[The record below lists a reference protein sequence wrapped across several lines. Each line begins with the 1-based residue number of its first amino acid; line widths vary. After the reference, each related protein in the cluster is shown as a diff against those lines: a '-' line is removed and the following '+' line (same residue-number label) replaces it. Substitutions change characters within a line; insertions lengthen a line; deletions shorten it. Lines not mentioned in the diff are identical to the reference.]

1 MSESHYQYHLD
12 TAVEQGWLTA
22 EDAAAWTAWLA
33 ENHVADP
40 LATLQEQG
48 VLTPEQIAWIDDQK
62 NGQGTGLPE
71 SSPSSEPA
79 TSIEISTGTDG
90 LLPHLDDYL
99 KIAKEMGGSDFHF
112 GVAAP
117 PILRL
122 HGTLKPIFPD
132 AVPLTPEQ
140 TQEKIFEL
148 IGETRKAQL
157 LETGELDF
165 SYDIPDTGRFRASTV
180 KQRLGYD
187 AVFRLI
193 NSTVRTMD
201 ELGLP
206 EHLKTLTKY
215 QNGLVLITGPAGSG
229 KSTTMAAFIEEVN
242 RNRHDH
248 IITLEDPIEFVFKP
262 SGCHVSQ
269 REVHTHTESFSAA
282 LRGALR
288 EDPDVVVV
296 GEMRGLETIS
306 LAITAGETGHLVFGT
321 LHTSSAGRTLDRVLD
336 AFPVEQQA
344 QIRTMVAGSLR
355 GIVSQQLVPRI
366 DGAGRVLAL
375 EILINTMA
383 CASLIREGKTFMLPG
398 VMQTGKKAGC
408 RTMDDSLK
416 QLLLDEIISP
426 EEAYA
431 RADQKAMFKEYLTEE
446 PQEIV

>member
-1 MSESHYQYHLD
+1 M
-12 TAVEQGWLTA
+12 AVQQEWLSGD
-22 EDAAAWTAWLA
+22 DAAAWSGWLT
-33 ENHVADP
+33 ENASPDP
-40 LATLQEQG
+40 LATLVEQG
-48 VLTPEQIAWIDDQK
+48 VFTEEQVAWLHAQFA
-62 NGQGTGLPE
+62 PE
-71 SSPSSEPA
+71 SEGEATGPDASTPEPA
-79 TSIEISTGTDG
+79 TTDLEIELGADG

-99 KIAKEMGGSDFHF
+99 KTAKQMNASDFHF
-112 GVAAP
+112 GVSSP
-117 PILRL
+117 PIMRM
-122 HGTLKPIFPD
+122 HGSLKPLFPD
-132 AVPLTPEQ
+132 AAPLTPEQ
-140 TQEKIFEL
+140 TQGKIFEML
-148 IGETRKAQL
+148 KEEQRKQL
-157 LETGELDF
+157 LDTGEIDF
-165 SYDIPDTGRFRASTV
+165 SYDITGTGRFRASVV

-187 AVFRLI
+187 AVFRVI
-193 NSTVRTMD
+193 NSQVRTMD

-206 EHLKTLTKY
+206 EHLKTLTKF

-248 IITLEDPIEFVFKP
+248 IITLEDPIEYVFEPK
-262 SGCHVSQ
+262 GCHISQ

-288 EDPDVVVV
+288 EDPDVIMV
-296 GEMRGLETIS
+296 GEMRDLETIS

-321 LHTSSAGRTLDRVLD
+321 LHTSSAGRTLDRILD

-355 GIVSQQLVPRI
+355 GIVSQQLIPRA
-366 DGAGRVLAL
+366 DGTGRVLAL

-383 CASLIREGKTFMLPG
+383 CAALVREGKTFMLPG

-426 EEAYA
+426 EEAYF
-431 RADQKAMFKEYLTEE
+431 RAEHKSAFKEFL
-446 PQEIV
+446 PQATPEGV